1 MAGALGRGKFPT
13 TGIDAADAWVRDA
26 RGYIGIVA
34 NRCKVCVNRS
44 RCRDCFSLQARLLT
58 ERHDAI
64 CRGDTFEDELDRMK
78 KAVLAQFCDTG
89 KTTIRGDELEVPGLR
104 SAHKARFLSAMCAEG
119 LLVLERRTSG
129 ASNHRSIYYSIP
141 QHNNNETKQR
151 NNG

>member
-1 MAGALGRGKFPT
+1 MADALGRKKFPP
-13 TGIDAADAWVRDA
+13 TGIDAADAWIRDA
-26 RGYIGIVA
+26 KGYIGIVA
-34 NRCKVCVNRS
+34 NRCKVCVNRG

-64 CRGDTFEDELDRMK
+64 CRGGTFEDELDRMK
-78 KAVLAQFCDTG
+78 KAVLAQFYDTG

-141 QHNNNETKQR
+141 QPTTTKTQR

>member
-1 MAGALGRGKFPT
+1 MAGALGRGKFPP
-13 TGIDAADAWVRDA
+13 TGIDAADAWIRDA
-26 RGYIGIVA
+26 RGYVGIVA

-64 CRGDTFEDELDRMK
+64 CRGGTFEDELDRMK
-78 KAVLAQFCDTG
+78 KAVLAQFYNTG

-104 SAHKARFLSAMCAEG
+104 SMRKARFLSAMCAEG
-119 LLVLERRTSG
+119 LLVLERRTTG
-129 ASNHRSIYYSIP
+129 ASSHRSIYYSIP
-141 QHNNNETKQR
+141 QQQQTNKQR